1 LETAKKSAKNFVD
14 AWNGENP
21 KLKKIERNTV
31 ENVVTNT
38 TDNVITG
45 GGNSNNKGK
54 TDKELEAA
62 RKKQARL
69 KELFDKGEKE
79 IDEILRQSR
88 EARDLARLKGLEREE
103 AQITNKYAKEIEKYK
118 EHTERIKELEAARDA
133 EIEEARRQ
141 RSEEYRLQAE
151 EIEEQNRVAKEEA
164 DYERRAEQ
172 AASEE
177 ERQYI
182 LLEKAREI
190 ALMELEIEREKE
202 LAKVEAVEGAEEL
215 KNQIRQKYAYQEQKI
230 RSDFD
235 K

>member
-1 LETAKKSAKNFVD
+1 DFSAIPSLWADTMDKMAQNTLETAKKSAKNFVD

-79 IDEILRQSR
+79 IDEILR
-88 EARDLARLKGLEREE
+88 
-103 AQITNKYAKEIEKYK
+103 
-118 EHTERIKELEAARDA
+118 
-133 EIEEARRQ
+133 
-141 RSEEYRLQAE
+141 
-151 EIEEQNRVAKEEA
+151 
-164 DYERRAEQ
+164 
-172 AASEE
+172 
-177 ERQYI
+177 
-182 LLEKAREI
+182 
-190 ALMELEIEREKE
+190 
-202 LAKVEAVEGAEEL
+202 
-215 KNQIRQKYAYQEQKI
+215 
-230 RSDFD
+230 
-235 K
+235 